1 MIENDRCQEEERDK
15 QMLMHGKQHTK
26 KKKVK
31 WKETVFI
38 YASLQHSTP
47 F

>member
-1 MIENDRCQEEERDK
+1 MPGRGKERDK
-15 QMLMHGKQHTK
+15 QMLMHDKQHTK
-26 KKKVK
+26 KRVK